1 MHPFLLRLH
10 LVLAIRYDDAFMGV
24 RIQEA
29 FTLQMKELLTILL
42 PYNVSIQFGIYSL
55 LGLPRLAMAG
65 IHLAKARKDS
75 RLRMSRI
82 TSPFCHPRW
91 LLRLPL
97 QVVGRGG
104 DPSGEDQDGCPITNV
119 GHDGDGGGL
128 RTRSTKSIALNDA
141 VLPGHRSFAAA
152 CPEPIGLAQ
161 HKLRRRGSR

>member
-1 MHPFLLRLH
+1 
-10 LVLAIRYDDAFMGV
+10 MGV

-97 QVVGRGG
+97 QVVGRDG
-104 DPSGEDQDGCPITNV
+104 DLSGESQDRCPITNV
-119 GHDGDGGGL
+119 GHDHVGMDARKNMSGMTMGRGD
-128 RTRSTKSIALNDA
+128 ALYT
-141 VLPGHRSFAAA
+141 LPGMPSFF
-152 CPEPIGLAQ
+152 CHP
-161 HKLRRRGSR
+161 R